1 MSLQKKVNT
10 RKNVKPSPNKTK
22 KNPSAII
29 SILCPD
35 GDKPNKEAKPKK
47 NGGSEEFQAKECPR
61 TKSFKPPEERRIF
74 LEQEVVPILMEGM
87 LGLAREM
94 PRDPIGY
101 LQKFWLDDKH
111 KCDIPLPQNIL

>member
-1 MSLQKKVNT
+1 MSSNKKV
-10 RKNVKPSPNKTK
+10 SPRK

-35 GDKPNKEAKPKK
+35 ADKPKK
-47 NGGSEEFQAKECPR
+47 EHKPRKESEFDGLEAKECPR
-61 TKSFKPPEERRIF
+61 TKNFRSPADRRVY

-101 LQKFWLDDKH
+101 LQKFWLEDKH
-111 KCDIPLPQNIL
+111 KCDIRLPQNIL

>member
-1 MSLQKKVNT
+1 MSENRKKSTHKKSRTGVD
-10 RKNVKPSPNKTK
+10 KAK

-29 SILCPD
+29 SILCPHA
-35 GDKPNKEAKPKK
+35 EKPKK
-47 NGGSEEFQAKECPR
+47 EPEPEGDGVKKCQRVEGY
-61 TKSFKPPEERRIF
+61 KSSADRRLF

-101 LQKFWLDDKH
+101 LEKFWLENKH
-111 KCDIPLPQNIL
+111 KCDIQLPQNIL

>member
-1 MSLQKKVNT
+1 MLSNKKVSP
-10 RKNVKPSPNKTK
+10 RKNMNPSPKRTK

-35 GDKPNKEAKPKK
+35 ADKPPKEPNPLKESGPD
-47 NGGSEEFQAKECPR
+47 GFQAKECPR
-61 TKSFKPPEERRIF
+61 TKSFRPPEDRRKY

-87 LGLAREM
+87 LGVAREM

-101 LQKFWLDDKH
+101 LQKFWLNDKH